1 MRVVLDSY
9 ELSASEELILRAIVI
24 TSHGGPEVL
33 ALQERERPAFGAA
46 EILVEV
52 KATAI
57 NRADVI
63 QRKGFYPAPPGCVAD
78 VPGLEYAGVVAQVGD
93 DVTRFKIG
101 DKVMGLMPGGTYQD
115 FIAAHQSTVISVPP
129 SLSLVEA
136 AAIPE
141 AFITAFDAAFLQ
153 ANLKEGETL
162 LVTAAASGVGLA
174 AAQLANAFGCKS
186 IGTVRQESKAAALKN
201 YFDHVIVSP
210 AADYADKVISYGGA
224 DVVLDLVGGDYVEEN
239 IKSANKHGRI
249 MVVGLLAGSKCNISL
264 NLLLA
269 KRISI
274 KGTTLRARP
283 LEEKAEISRAFAERV
298 LPYFVSGR
306 LKPVIDQVF
315 SLEQAAAA
323 HQLMEENK
331 NFGKIVLDLE
341 RKRA

>member
-1 MRVVLDSY
+1 
-9 ELSASEELILRAIVI
+9 
-24 TSHGGPEVL
+24 
-33 ALQERERPAFGAA
+33 
-46 EILVEV
+46 
-52 KATAI
+52 
-57 NRADVI
+57 
-63 QRKGFYPAPPGCVAD
+63 
-78 VPGLEYAGVVAQVGD
+78 
-93 DVTRFKIG
+93 
-101 DKVMGLMPGGTYQD
+101 
-115 FIAAHQSTVISVPP
+115 
-129 SLSLVEA
+129 
-136 AAIPE
+136 
-141 AFITAFDAAFLQ
+141 
-153 ANLKEGETL
+153 
-162 LVTAAASGVGLA
+162 
-174 AAQLANAFGCKS
+174 
-186 IGTVRQESKAAALKN
+186 
-201 YFDHVIVSP
+201 
-210 AADYADKVISYGGA
+210 
-224 DVVLDLVGGDYVEEN
+224 
-239 IKSANKHGRI
+239 